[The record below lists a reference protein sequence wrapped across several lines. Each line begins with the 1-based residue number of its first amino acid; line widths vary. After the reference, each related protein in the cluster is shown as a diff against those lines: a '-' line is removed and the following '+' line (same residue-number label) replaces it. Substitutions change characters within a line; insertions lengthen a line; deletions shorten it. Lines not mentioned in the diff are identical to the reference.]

1 MRDKVQKL
9 ITDFDARYRRVN
21 LADIAEIADLKSV
34 EIVKQIKA
42 QVRKRCKGQ
51 YELVCLRHPSLD
63 DIFETAGLDDWM
75 VDKAYDEFNKMLVE
89 LVGSDTTWVG
99 PPDDLEL
106 LGLHFSDIPG

>member
-1 MRDKVQKL
+1 VVGVDGRHG
-9 ITDFDARYRRVN
+9 DAG
-21 LADIAEIADLKSV
+21 AAEPV
-34 EIVKQIKA
+34 
-42 QVRKRCKGQ
+42 
-51 YELVCLRHPSLD
+51 
-63 DIFETAGLDDWM
+63 IFETAGLDDWM